1 MIRSWSQISCNGCDM
16 IVVCWMKFQPSFTW
30 FYSSTRLSM
39 KGWNQHKS
47 NHQSTLVPVATCH
60 NWTLPFSV
68 FVRFSNRQK
77 VNRDPH
83 CTRYKKQMLNIWLM
97 VNPSAKSENFVF
109 HPQSKGFNIFD
120 QPDLLETVHFELL
133 WLCSSMGSCISKR
146 PQVFANGMKWVSH
159 GLSIGVGYSKRNNR
173 MLMPEF
179 LQYQV
184 ERCLY
189 LL

>member
-1 MIRSWSQISCNGCDM
+1 MESNFMQWLWYDYDAL
-16 IVVCWMKFQPSFTW
+16 IVMMKFQPSFPW
-30 FYSSTRLSM
+30 FCFSTRLSM

-47 NHQSTLVPVATCH
+47 NHQSTLVPVGTCH

-77 VNRDPH
+77 VDRDPH

-109 HPQSKGFNIFD
+109 HPQSKGFNMFD

-133 WLCSSMGSCISKR
+133 WLCSSMGC
-146 PQVFANGMKWVSH
+146 KWNEMSITRIKYWC
-159 GLSIGVGYSKRNNR
+159 GLLKK
-173 MLMPEF
+173 E
-179 LQYQV
+179 Q
-184 ERCLY
+184 
-189 LL
+189 